1 MRRLKRLLRFN
12 LPLSNSLPRGERT
25 NAFPPSPRGR
35 GLGRGF
41 KVGIHMK
48 LSLIVAIAEN
58 NCIGI
63 DNKLPWYLPED
74 LKYFRRLTTGN
85 IVIMGRKTYESIGKP
100 LPNRS
105 NIVISRNSDFQADGV
120 KIVASIDDALKVA
133 ESIAEISDTQEAFI
147 MGGAQIYQQTLPLAQ
162 RLYITEVKKTVTG
175 DAFFPSIDFSQW
187 QEIGREA
194 HYYEP
199 QDTHYAFV
207 VYERRILI

>member
-1 MRRLKRLLRFN
+1 
-12 LPLSNSLPRGERT
+12 
-25 NAFPPSPRGR
+25 
-35 GLGRGF
+35 
-41 KVGIHMK
+41 MK
-48 LSLIVAIAEN
+48 LPFLSLLVAMSKNRVIGKN
-58 NCIGI
+58 NQ
-63 DNKLPWYLPED
+63 LPWHLPED
-74 LKYFRRLTTGN
+74 LKHFKALTMGHP
-85 IVIMGRKTYESIGKP
+85 IIMGRKTYESIGKP

-175 DAFFPSIDFSQW
+175 DAFFPSIDLSQW